1 MFDPTCV
8 GGDRK
13 SGARRDARERAGGL
27 LSGWAM
33 VGGDDGAAA
42 RGREPS
48 PRWPGCSRCSRRV
61 QRTHVLLSRSVR
73 DGVVGAPLCAR
84 AESEAQLGATS
95 RARRRCQPDL
105 ARGCEQDRRR
115 DRTAVDATV
124 RSTRR
129 CRRVTAVGSDARA
142 RTACCTY
149 GALCGRRSAPCAG
162 RSREHRVRAGSQS
175 PKEHTSGRRLGGR
188 SVGVGT
194 FHVERSVRPV
204 PHDQPVRIGLVRHDA
219 PPGCAWSCAGGV
231 APRERCSIEGLA
243 EHSSARDRLHC
254 PGDRS
259 RLVARCARRAG
270 VVRARW
276 CGPRRGA

>member
-1 MFDPTCV
+1 MCDPTCV

-42 RGREPS
+42 RGGEPS

-115 DRTAVDATV
+115 DRTAVDATM
-124 RSTRR
+124 
-129 CRRVTAVGSDARA
+129 
-142 RTACCTY
+142 
-149 GALCGRRSAPCAG
+149 
-162 RSREHRVRAGSQS
+162 
-175 PKEHTSGRRLGGR
+175 
-188 SVGVGT
+188 
-194 FHVERSVRPV
+194 
-204 PHDQPVRIGLVRHDA
+204 
-219 PPGCAWSCAGGV
+219 
-231 APRERCSIEGLA
+231 
-243 EHSSARDRLHC
+243 SARDGGWLGRSGAHRVLHL
-254 PGDRS
+254 RS
-259 RLVARCARRAG
+259 VVRPSLGAVCGPIPRASRARRIVVAEGAYEWSSAWWPLGGGGHVSRGTVRQARAARSAG
-270 VVRARW
+270 AHRSGASRRAARV
-276 CGPRRGA
+276 CLVLRGRCRAARAVLDRGPGGALIGSRPPALPR